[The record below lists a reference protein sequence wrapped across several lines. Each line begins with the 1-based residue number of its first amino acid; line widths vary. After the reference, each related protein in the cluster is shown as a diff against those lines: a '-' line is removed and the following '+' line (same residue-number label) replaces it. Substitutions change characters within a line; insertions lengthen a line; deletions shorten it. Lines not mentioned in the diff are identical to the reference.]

1 MEEKSNNDG
10 YPESETRKIRQD
22 GEKGDDGGDGR
33 KSGMSFLGHV
43 EELRWRLIKSI
54 LSVAVMGLVA
64 FAFADYLYKIIII
77 PLGDVKLHYTEVT
90 GSFYAYLKIS
100 MFAGITGAIPIIFYQ
115 LWQFIAPGLFSR
127 EKKMI
132 IPLVFFSTLLFL
144 MGASFCFFVV
154 LPFALSFLIGYGS
167 EVMTP
172 IITVSSYISFAG
184 LLLVAFGFA
193 FELPILGYFFGKI
206 GLVSSKALGK
216 ARPYAVVAFLI
227 MASILSPPD
236 VFTQILLAVP
246 LYLLYEITILLVR
259 YTGKKG

>member
-1 MEEKSNNDG
+1 MEQDSNKEI
-10 YPESETRKIRQD
+10 YPENNSGESQQD
-22 GEKGDDGGDGR
+22 KP
-33 KSGMSFLGHV
+33 KKGMSFLGHI

-54 LSVAVMGLVA
+54 LSVAAMALIA
-64 FAFADYLYKIIII
+64 FAFADQLYKILTI
-77 PLGDVKLHYTEVT
+77 PLGDVQLHYTEVT

-115 LWQFIAPGLFSR
+115 LWNFIAPGLFAR

-132 IPLVFFSTLLFL
+132 IPLVFFSTILFL
-144 MGASFCFFVV
+144 IGGSFCFFVV
-154 LPFALSFLIGYGS
+154 LPFALTFLIGYG
-167 EVMTP
+167 EDLMTP
-172 IITVSSYISFAG
+172 IITISSYISFAG

-216 ARPYAVVAFLI
+216 ARPYAVVVFLVL
-227 MASILSPPD
+227 ASVLSPPD
-236 VFTQILLAVP
+236 IFTQVLLAGP
-246 LYLLYEITILLVR
+246 LYLLYEITILIVR

>member
-10 YPESETRKIRQD
+10 YSEDETRKIKKDVENSDSR
-22 GEKGDDGGDGR
+22 GNIK
-33 KSGMSFLGHV
+33 KPGMSFLAHV

-54 LSVAVMGLVA
+54 LSVAVMALVA

-100 MFAGITGAIPIIFYQ
+100 MFAGITGAIPIVFYQ
-115 LWQFIAPGLFSR
+115 LWKFIAPGLFSK

-132 IPLVFFSTLLFL
+132 IPLVFFSTVLFL
-144 MGASFCFFVV
+144 IGGGFCFFVV

-184 LLLVAFGFA
+184 LLFVAFGFA
-193 FELPILGYFFGKI
+193 FELPIIGYFFGKV

-216 ARPYAVVAFLI
+216 ARPYAVVVFLI
-227 MASILSPPD
+227 LASVLSPPD
-236 VFTQILLAVP
+236 IFTQVLLAGP